1 MTNNMQNMG
10 RYGDTRMAHVAP
22 GEMIVP
28 RQVMKNNPK
37 MAQGIAS
44 AISSEGID
52 PRRYMVGTPQNSIN
66 PNTGQPEFFN
76 PFQAVMSFA
85 GKALAS
91 NAAKGALTSLAV
103 RKLQGKKAGLRE
115 ALIGGMLGEGI
126 GSFMGKG
133 SSITD
138 IFANK
143 GGMGGVFGNAANPSM
158 ASEAN
163 LDVAASRL
171 RGGGGDVASKL
182 GQAATDRGYSP
193 ANVLRES
200 AKGIGGIDSVSS
212 AAPRVFK
219 EDLMGIGELGS
230 SVFPSL
236 KDEGNILGKLLNT
249 KGGEAL
255 VFGIGAELLAKI
267 QGDDE
272 EDDGRNEIIGRA
284 RRPFGHGMPTSINT
298 MRELA
303 QGGETTPDYFP
314 RRNGGIMPS
323 EGSGTKDDVPA
334 MLMAGEFVLTK
345 DAINGLG
352 GGNQRQG
359 IAKAYDMQNQLERK
373 ART

>member
-1 MTNNMQNMG
+1 MMNSMQNMG

-22 GEMIVP
+22 GEMVVP
-28 RQVMKNNPK
+28 RQVMQNNPQL
-37 MAQGIAS
+37 AQGIAS

-76 PFQAVMSFA
+76 PFTAAAAFV

-115 ALIGGMLGEGI
+115 ALIGGILGEGI
-126 GSFMGKG
+126 GGAMGKG
-133 SSITD
+133 SSIVD

-158 ASEAN
+158 ASEAA
-163 LDVAASRL
+163 LDKANIADMARQ
-171 RGGGGDVASKL
+171 ASKT
-182 GQAATDRGYSP
+182 AARSSP
-193 ANVLRES
+193 SLDTMDAMGGM
-200 AKGIGGIDSVSS
+200 AKSVAGRGIDPVKTI
-212 AAPRVFK
+212 PQRVFK

-236 KDEGNILGKLLNT
+236 KDESNILGKILNT
-249 KGGEAL
+249 RGGEAL
-255 VFGIGAELLAKI
+255 VFGLGAELLAKM
-267 QGDDE
+267 QGDDD
-272 EDDGRNEIIGRA
+272 EDDGRAEIIARA
-284 RRPFGHGMPTSINT
+284 NRPFGHGMPTSINT
-298 MRELA
+298 MRSLA
-303 QGGETTPDYFP
+303 QGGETTPNYFP

-345 DAINGLG
+345 DAIKGLG
-352 GGNQRQG
+352 NGNQRQG
-359 IAKAYDMQNQLERK
+359 IAKAYDMQNALEKK